1 MTTMN
6 CKGRRDKKE
15 KKKAVSNTSSH
26 ERRHTTPHVEG
37 DV

>member
-15 KKKAVSNTSSH
+15 KKKPLAT
-26 ERRHTTPHVEG
+26 RRRMNDDIQLPM
-37 DV
+37 